1 MEESVLALAG
11 SPWLLLAV
19 WALTTI
25 DGVLPPVPSE
35 SVVIAVAVLSTTGD
49 GPPLYQLVPVAALGA
64 FCGDLLAYTIG
75 TRLPLRRLR
84 IFRSARGQ
92 ALLDWAEAKLRVRGS
107 SFILTARFVP
117 IGRVAVNMTA
127 GAMSF
132 PARRFVP
139 TAALAA
145 SLWATYSTLLG
156 AGAGAVL
163 HEQPLLGVVVGI
175 ALGLLV
181 GAGVDSAVA
190 RRARRAHAGEGPDT
204 VAG

>member
-11 SPWLLLAV
+11 SPWLLVVV
-19 WALTTI
+19 WALATI

-35 SVVIAVAVLSTTGD
+35 SVVIAVAVLTTTGD
-49 GPPLYQLVPVAALGA
+49 GPPLYQLVLVAALGA

-92 ALLDWAEAKLRVRGS
+92 QMLDWAERALRTRGS

-117 IGRVAVNMTA
+117 VGRVAVNMTA
-127 GAMSF
+127 GAVAF
-132 PARRFVP
+132 PVRRFVP
-139 TAALAA
+139 TAALAG
-145 SLWATYSTLLG
+145 LIWATYSTLLG
-156 AGAGAVL
+156 AGAGT
-163 HEQPLLGVVVGI
+163 LLGERPIVGIVVGI

-181 GAGVDSAVA
+181 GTAVDAVVT
-190 RRARRAHAGEGPDT
+190 RRAARN
-204 VAG
+204 